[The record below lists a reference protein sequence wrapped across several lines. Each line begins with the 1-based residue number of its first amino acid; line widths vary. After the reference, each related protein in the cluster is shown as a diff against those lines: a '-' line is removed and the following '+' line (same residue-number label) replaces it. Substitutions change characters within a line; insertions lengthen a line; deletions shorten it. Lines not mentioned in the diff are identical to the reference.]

1 MLNKDP
7 LTEKIIGIAINVH
20 KELGPGLLESVY
32 EECLYYEIFNS
43 GLFVE
48 RQKQIPLIYKQMILE
63 SKLVIDLLVE
73 KSVIIELKSVEKLIP
88 VHDAQIISYLKLANI
103 HKGLLINFNVKYLID
118 GIKRFVN

>member
-1 MLNKDP
+1 MNKDP
-7 LTEKIIGIAINVH
+7 LTEKIIGFAINVH
-20 KELGPGLLESVY
+20 KELGPGVLESVY

-48 RQKQIPLIYKQMILE
+48 RQKHIPLIYKQMILE

-73 KSVIIELKSVEKLIP
+73 KSVLIELKSVEKLIP

-103 HKGLLINFNVKYLID
+103 HTGLLINFNVKYLID